1 MKRHT
6 ITAVC
11 SALLLALALSGCG
24 ESGGEA
30 YEAAADEIALQI
42 QLSLQEDIGLL
53 LIDYEGGTSAG
64 GGGTSHADK
73 SLSSSATR
81 GSSTRSASANSTA
94 RPT

>member
-53 LIDYEGGTSAG
+53 
-64 GGGTSHADK
+64 
-73 SLSSSATR
+73 
-81 GSSTRSASANSTA
+81 
-94 RPT
+94 P